1 METGMRLKKAGA
13 RFSLFFVNDFLL
25 VIQRLLLLVRR

>member
-1 METGMRLKKAGA
+1 MRLKKAGA
-13 RFSLFFVNDFLL
+13 GFSLFLVNGFLL

>member
-1 METGMRLKKAGA
+1 MRLKKAGA
-13 RFSLFFVNDFLL
+13 SFFLFLVNDLLL